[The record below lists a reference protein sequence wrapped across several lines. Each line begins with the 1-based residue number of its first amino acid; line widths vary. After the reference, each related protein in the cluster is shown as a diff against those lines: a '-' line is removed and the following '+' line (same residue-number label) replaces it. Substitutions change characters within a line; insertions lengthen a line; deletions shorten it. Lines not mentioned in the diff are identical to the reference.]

1 MVKKSKNTLFEQNK
15 PTKLFVSILFFLL
28 LQNIYYIS
36 IIHNIKI

>member
-1 MVKKSKNTLFEQNK
+1 MVKNSKNTLFEQNK
-15 PTKLFVSILFFLL
+15 PTNLFVSILFFLL